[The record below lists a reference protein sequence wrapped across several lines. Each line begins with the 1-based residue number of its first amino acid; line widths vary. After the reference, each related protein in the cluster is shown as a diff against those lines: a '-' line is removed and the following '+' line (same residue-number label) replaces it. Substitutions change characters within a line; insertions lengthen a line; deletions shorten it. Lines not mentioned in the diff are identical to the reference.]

1 MELERSNAGSTKGR
15 YLSELKS
22 LVDVVLPELLLCVLL
37 LLLSCLA
44 VSSSSDLVVRVRV
57 NCVTFADVRVT

>member
-37 LLLSCLA
+37 LLSCLA
-44 VSSSSDLVVRVRV
+44 VSSSSDLVAGVRV
-57 NCVTFADVRVT
+57 NCITFADVRVT

>member
-1 MELERSNAGSTKGR
+1 MELERSNDGNTKGG
-15 YLSELKS
+15 YSSESKS
-22 LVDVVLPELLLCVLL
+22 LVDVVLPRLLLCVL